1 MKEHDM
7 EEHLGISPDGMAA
20 ARPAGPATAA
30 PEAPAHRAP
39 LLVAGALFLFV
50 LLMIAAA
57 LGHLRPAAPGS
68 ASSAA
73 TDFSTTRALEDVFA
87 VSRATHPTGSAEN
100 TRVRDYLAGRL
111 RALGLA
117 PEAQSGQVFNAR
129 EGVLGAVTNLVARL
143 PGRER
148 GAPALLLAAHYDSAP
163 TSPGAADDGA
173 SVAAILETVRLL
185 KAGPALRNDVVVLL
199 TDGEEAGLLGSQL
212 FVERLAS
219 ATATA
224 GQGERIGAVLNFE
237 YRGDRGPVWLFE
249 TSPGNGRLIDAWRQA
264 VPHPVGNSLLSEV
277 YRVLP
282 NDTDMTSFRRGGIAG
297 LNFAAGQGYL
307 AYHTQRDSADA
318 LDPASLQHMGDTM
331 LRLARRLGDEDLAA
345 VRASDAVYFDAPVIG
360 AVSYEA
366 ALALPLQLVALGLLA
381 ATWVRRRKDV
391 RAARVSL
398 ALPVLVGAVVLVAIA
413 CQLAW
418 MGIWLAHPG
427 YQLLLHGATYNGD
440 LYLGAFAAMGVA
452 LFVGMLRLL
461 RRWFTAAELRLG
473 ALVLVTLA
481 GLLLAIAMPGASYL
495 LTWPSLPFLLL
506 GAFSRDEAPTPRR
519 AAWLALAAVPAVLLF
534 APVVQLLFDA
544 LTPQNLFAMA
554 GVLGLACL
562 VALPVVDLLSR
573 RYVLPLVPSLI
584 AAGLLAMGTATSGFD
599 AARPRPD
606 NLFFVQDA
614 DAHTARWVSDD
625 EALDAWTARFIGH
638 DAKRT
643 PVALLGPVP
652 VPLWVHDAPALDV
665 PGPQVTVVEDHVVDG
680 LRRLTLDVTSPR
692 GAARLV
698 VRAEDVEVRESRVAG
713 QAYRARNPHRWG
725 VEADGLGTTPMRLQ
739 LAVPPG
745 KAFAV
750 RVRDIDFGLPANAVG
765 ARPADAM
772 AQPFRGSDTT
782 QVLRVVKFP
791 A

>member
-1 MKEHDM
+1 MDK
-7 EEHLGISPDGMAA
+7 HLDVSPDG
-20 ARPAGPATAA
+20 T
-30 PEAPAHRAP
+30 
-39 LLVAGALFLFV
+39 
-50 LLMIAAA
+50 AAA
-57 LGHLRPAAPGS
+57 LGTGPAPTPAVAPAEPARHATLLAASALFVLVLLLVAAALAHLRPAAPGADPTAPS
-68 ASSAA
+68 AFSAA
-73 TDFSTTRALEDVFA
+73 RALEDVRA
-87 VSRATHPTGSAEN
+87 VARATHPTGSAEN
-100 TRVRDYLAGRL
+100 ARVRDYLADRL
-111 RALGLA
+111 RSMGLA

-129 EGVLGAVTNLVARL
+129 EGVLGSVTNLVARL

-199 TDGEEAGLLGSQL
+199 TDGEEPGLLGSQL
-212 FVERLAS
+212 FVERLA
-219 ATATA
+219 AAAAA
-224 GQGERIGAVLNFE
+224 GQGGRIGAVLNFE

-249 TSPGNGRLIDAWRQA
+249 TSPGNGRLVDAWRQA

-282 NDTDMTSFRRGGIAG
+282 NDTDMTSFRRGGLPG

-307 AYHTQRDSADA
+307 AYHTQRDTVDA

-331 LRLARRLGDEDLAA
+331 LGLARRLGDEDLVA
-345 VRASDAVYFDAPVIG
+345 VRTSDAVYFDAPVLG
-360 AVSYEA
+360 AVSYES

-381 ATWVRRRKDV
+381 AAFVRRRKAV
-391 RAARVSL
+391 RTGRVFAAV
-398 ALPVLVGAVVLVAIA
+398 PVLVLAIVLVAVA

-418 MGIWLAHPG
+418 MGVWLAHPG

-440 LYLGAFAAMGVA
+440 LYLGAFAALGVA
-452 LFVGMLRLL
+452 LFVVVLRLV
-461 RRWFTAAELRLG
+461 RRWFTAPELRLA
-473 ALVLVTLA
+473 ALTLVAFT
-481 GLLLAIAMPGASYL
+481 GLLMAIALPGASYL
-495 LTWPSLPFLLL
+495 VTWPALPFLLL
-506 GAFSRDEAPTPRR
+506 AAFSREEAPTAPRR
-519 AAWLALAAVPAVLLF
+519 AAWLALAVVPAVLLF

-554 GVLGLACL
+554 GMLGLAC
-562 VALPVVDLLSR
+562 VIALPVVDLLTR
-573 RYVLPLVPSLI
+573 RYVLPLVPALI
-584 AAGLLAMGTATSGFD
+584 AVGLLAMGTATSGFD
-599 AARPRPD
+599 AAHPRPD

-625 EALDAWTARFIGH
+625 DALDAYTSRVIGA

-643 PVALLGPVP
+643 PVSLLGPMP

-665 PGPQVTVVEDHVVDG
+665 PAPQVTVVEDRVVDG
-680 LRRLTLDVTSPR
+680 LRRIALDVSSPR

-698 VRAEDVEVRESRVAG
+698 VRAEDIEVRESRVAG
-713 QAYRARNPHRWG
+713 LAYRPRNPRRWDI
-725 VEADGLGTTPMRLQ
+725 EADGLGTAPVRVE
-739 LAVPPG
+739 LAVPPA
-745 KAFAV
+745 KPFAL
-750 RVRDIDFGLPANAVG
+750 RVRDIDFALPPNTLG

-782 QVLRVVKFP
+782 QVLRVVKF
-791 A
+791 AG